1 MGLRC
6 LIVDDNARFLAA
18 ASELL
23 EREGI
28 DVVGVASK
36 TTEALQRT
44 EELRP
49 DLTLIDIDLGA
60 ESGFDIARQL
70 AGDGAPPVILIST
83 YAERDFVDLIAAS
96 PAIGFLAKSE
106 LSARAIH
113 ALLESRRDPGSGQ

>member
-6 LIVDDNARFLAA
+6 LIVDDNAHFLVA

-28 DVVGVASK
+28 SVVGVARK
-36 TTEALQRT
+36 ATEALQRS

-70 AGDGAPPVILIST
+70 AGHGAAPIILIST
-83 YAERDFVDLIAAS
+83 YAERDFIDLITAS
-96 PAIGFLAKSE
+96 PAIGFLPKSE
-106 LSARAIH
+106 LSVQAIH
-113 ALLESRRDPGSGQ
+113 ALLEGP